1 MIKVTE
7 NIDIEM
13 TKVADKFFSK
23 HKRVYEKFIENI
35 KSYYHFKNPNVD
47 IKAMKSYK
55 NLYRMRINDYRVV
68 YKLVNGEI
76 KIVSVIAVGSRGQ
89 IYNDF

>member
-7 NIDIEM
+7 NIGIEM

-23 HKRVYEKFIENI
+23 HKKVYEKFIENI

-55 NLYRMRINDYRVV
+55 NLYRMRINDYRDLHSTLIK
-68 YKLVNGEI
+68 YKENL
-76 KIVSVIAVGSRGQ
+76 
-89 IYNDF
+89 

>member
-7 NIDIEM
+7 DICIEIS
-13 TKVADKFFSK
+13 KVADKFFSK
-23 HKRVYEKFIENI
+23 HKKVYEKFVENI
-35 KSYYHFKNPNVD
+35 KSYYHLKNLNVD

>member
-1 MIKVTE
+1 MIKVSE
-7 NIDIEM
+7 DICIEM

-23 HKRVYEKFIENI
+23 HKKVYKKFVENI
-35 KSYYHFKNPNVD
+35 RSYYHFKNSNVD

-55 NLYRMRINDYRVV
+55 TLYRMRINDYRVV
-68 YKLVNGEI
+68 YKLDNGEI
-76 KIVSVIAVGSRGQ
+76 KIVSVITVGSRGQ